1 MQWAKKHIHQDTPGG
16 FSIHLCYLLQA
27 NAVEPFFSG
36 LASFFSFGG
45 RVWFLFLTCIACTL
59 SINQARRRAKKYL
72 RRARNN
78 TPMCPSLSI
87 VSLSQGSL
95 THLLLLR
102 AARKTEKGRSLFER
116 LSLSQSIS
124 TATVI
129 SSLPTPTLRYIFKWD
144 AQQQPF
150 LLHTRYST

>member
-1 MQWAKKHIHQDTPGG
+1 METLPEVSPSIFAICCKRTPLSHS
-16 FSIHLCYLLQA
+16 FPAWLLFF
-27 NAVEPFFSG
+27 PFR
-36 LASFFSFGG
+36 G